1 MSFLQRWITMCGFV
15 GLTVCAVLGLVNF
28 GMLVVRGGGSW
39 VALIVLITI
48 IGGLCASLLEEEAV

>member
-1 MSFLQRWITMCGFV
+1 MCGFV

-39 VALIVLITI
+39 VALVALITI
-48 IGGLCASLLEEEAV
+48 IGGLCASLLEDEGGVL